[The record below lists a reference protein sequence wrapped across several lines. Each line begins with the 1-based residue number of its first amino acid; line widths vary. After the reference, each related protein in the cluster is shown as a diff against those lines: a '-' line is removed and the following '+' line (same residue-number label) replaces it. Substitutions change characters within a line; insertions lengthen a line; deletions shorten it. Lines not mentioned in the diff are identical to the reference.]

1 MNLLLCLTFRRFA
14 RYNQALVRRAITL
27 SVEPSKMTFIRD
39 LQSLQSFDQRS
50 VVTIGSFDGV
60 HLGHQAILTQVKD
73 KAAQL
78 GLPSVVMTFE
88 PQPQEFFSGEKAPAR
103 LMRLRE
109 KVEALF
115 EFGLDQ
121 VVCLQFNRAL
131 SHLTASEFVQRVLVE
146 GLGTAHLIVGDDFRF
161 GFDRKGDFAMLAE
174 MGKSCDFTVEDTATL
189 EIDGERVSSTL
200 VRQRLQQ
207 ADFGRASQLLGRPFS
222 VKGRVVY
229 GQQLGRELGFPTANV
244 QLNRYSAPLSGVY
257 GVLVNIDGVIYQG
270 AANVGIRPT
279 VGDLLKPILEVHLLD
294 FNADLYGKRIEVEF
308 VTKIRDE
315 EKFTTLDKLVVSIQ
329 RDVKQIRAWFA
340 GAKESIS

>member
-1 MNLLLCLTFRRFA
+1 MYTAQQYCH
-14 RYNQALVRRAITL
+14 Y
-27 SVEPSKMTFIRD
+27 
-39 LQSLQSFDQRS
+39 
-50 VVTIGSFDGV
+50 
-60 HLGHQAILTQVKD
+60 
-73 KAAQL
+73 AA
-78 GLPSVVMTFE
+78 TR
-88 PQPQEFFSGEKAPAR
+88 PA
-103 LMRLRE
+103 
-109 KVEALF
+109 A
-115 EFGLDQ
+115 
-121 VVCLQFNRAL
+121 
-131 SHLTASEFVQRVLVE
+131 ASEFVQRVLVE

-161 GFDRKGDFAMLAE
+161 GCDRKGDFAMLAE
-174 MGKSCDFTVEDTATL
+174 MGKSCDFTVQDTATL